1 MKRLNFAIYCTKICH
16 FEIKNIKKFLGRGIP
31 LASRQTLLWEK
42 GGPGWCPSASFR
54 LAAGYGPGSG
64 IVYRNFVDV
73 TGFTD

>member
-1 MKRLNFAIYCTKICH
+1 M
-16 FEIKNIKKFLGRGIP
+16 GRGIP
-31 LASRQTLLWEK
+31 LANSQTLLWEK